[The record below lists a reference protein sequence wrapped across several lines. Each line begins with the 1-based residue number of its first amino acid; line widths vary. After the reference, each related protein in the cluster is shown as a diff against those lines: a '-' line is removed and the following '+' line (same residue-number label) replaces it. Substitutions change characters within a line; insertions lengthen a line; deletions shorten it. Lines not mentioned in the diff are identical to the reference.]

1 MSELIIVGII
11 VILGVNGLYSRFCEQ
26 PKEKRWAISFLQ
38 ASWLRS
44 SSRAPS
50 TCVFARSC

>member
-26 PKEKRWAISFLQ
+26 HKEKR
-38 ASWLRS
+38 
-44 SSRAPS
+44 
-50 TCVFARSC
+50 